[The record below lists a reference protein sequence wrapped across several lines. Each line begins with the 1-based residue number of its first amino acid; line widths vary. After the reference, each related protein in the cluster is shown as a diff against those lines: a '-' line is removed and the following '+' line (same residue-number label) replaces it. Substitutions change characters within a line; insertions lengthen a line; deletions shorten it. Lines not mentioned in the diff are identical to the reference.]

1 MSLFPEITSK
11 NHEEY
16 IEGVLVSYKYFVNA
30 QDVWWYC
37 FDDIVEFIRMNE
49 KYANMLY
56 DKEVPEVSKEIFED
70 WNYYNDY
77 GVNQSKARRFVTSE
91 VVRQFIERNN
101 QRNNILIKS
110 MNNLEFKED
119 AHEKYFE
126 DDELLDIM
134 NKTKTALENKDYEE
148 WAIQVNKAFYS
159 ESFRDI
165 GNKIGILDKDK
176 EKVVDKIREE
186 IYKDEIDWIL
196 AGSGEEEII
205 KVYVSYGDAEEEIDS
220 SVDFWATGDGL
231 NRHQRV
237 DDVTYGDITWFVE
250 TYTWGND
257 DSDSCIFY
265 TDAGDGYYI
274 EVNFFL
280 MAYDSEE
287 VVKMMESFTFEEN
300 PSDKYYEFLDT
311 IYGE

>member
-37 FDDIVEFIRMNE
+37 FDDIVEFTHMNE
-49 KYANMLY
+49 NYADKLY
-56 DKEVPEVSKEIFED
+56 SQLSDSEKETFGD
-70 WNYYNDY
+70 MNNYDEY
-77 GVNQSKARRFVTSE
+77 GYQRMIPRRFVTSE

-126 DDELLDIM
+126 DDELANSIEKLH
-134 NKTKTALENKDYEE
+134 TALHNKDYEE

-165 GNKIGILDKDK
+165 GDKLGILDKNK
-176 EKVVDKIREE
+176 EKVIDGIRDNL
-186 IYKDEIDWIL
+186 YKDEIDWIL
-196 AGSGEEEII
+196 AGSGEKETFKLSKENGIWSNWIWLEE
-205 KVYVSYGDAEEEIDS
+205 
-220 SVDFWATGDGL
+220 
-231 NRHQRV
+231 
-237 DDVTYGDITWFVE
+237 
-250 TYTWGND
+250 
-257 DSDSCIFY
+257 
-265 TDAGDGYYI
+265 
-274 EVNFFL
+274 
-280 MAYDSEE
+280 
-287 VVKMMESFTFEEN
+287 
-300 PSDKYYEFLDT
+300 
-311 IYGE
+311 

>member
-11 NHEEY
+11 DHEEY

-49 KYANMLY
+49 KYADVLY
-56 DKEVPEVSKEIFED
+56 DKDVPEVSKEIFED
-70 WNYYNDY
+70 YNNYNAY
-77 GVNQSKARRFVTSE
+77 GYRESKPRRFVTSE

-134 NKTKTALENKDYEE
+134 NKTKTALHNKDYEE

-165 GNKIGILDKDK
+165 GDKLGILDKNK
-176 EKVVDKIREE
+176 EKVIDGIRDNL
-186 IYKDEIDWIL
+186 YKDEINWIL
-196 AGSGEEEII
+196 AGSGEKEII
-205 KVYVSYGDAEEEIDS
+205 KLSKE
-220 SVDFWATGDGL
+220 DGIWS
-231 NRHQRV
+231 NW
-237 DDVTYGDITWFVE
+237 IW
-250 TYTWGND
+250 
-257 DSDSCIFY
+257 
-265 TDAGDGYYI
+265 
-274 EVNFFL
+274 
-280 MAYDSEE
+280 SEE
-287 VVKMMESFTFEEN
+287 
-300 PSDKYYEFLDT
+300 
-311 IYGE
+311 

>member
-16 IEGVLVSYKYFVNA
+16 VEGILVSYKYFVNA

-37 FDDIVEFIRMNE
+37 FDDVVEFTHMNE

-91 VVRQFIERNN
+91 VVRQFIERKN

-126 DDELLDIM
+126 DGELANSIEKLHA
-134 NKTKTALENKDYEE
+134 ALHNKDYEE
-148 WAIQVNKAFYS
+148 FTHQCFMVS
-159 ESFRDI
+159 QTESAREV
-165 GNKIGILDKDK
+165 LDKCGIIDK
-176 EKVVDKIREE
+176 EKEEYVDKYREMLYNPDVE
-186 IYKDEIDWIL
+186 EVESIGKLRKKED
-196 AGSGEEEII
+196 SPTEEERKILYKKNKNKEHKI
-205 KVYVSYGDAEEEIDS
+205 PYWLKD
-220 SVDFWATGDGL
+220 L
-231 NRHQRV
+231 
-237 DDVTYGDITWFVE
+237 
-250 TYTWGND
+250 
-257 DSDSCIFY
+257 
-265 TDAGDGYYI
+265 
-274 EVNFFL
+274 
-280 MAYDSEE
+280 
-287 VVKMMESFTFEEN
+287 VK
-300 PSDKYYEFLDT
+300 
-311 IYGE
+311 

>member
-37 FDDIVEFIRMNE
+37 FDDIVEFTHMNE
-49 KYANMLY
+49 NYADKLY
-56 DKEVPEVSKEIFED
+56 SQLSDNEKEIFED
-70 WNYYNDY
+70 WNNDIRDR
-77 GVNQSKARRFVTSE
+77 QSKPRRFVTSN
-91 VVRQFIERNN
+91 VVRDFIERNN
-101 QRNNILIKS
+101 QRNNILLKS

-134 NKTKTALENKDYEE
+134 NKTKSALENKDYEE

-165 GNKIGILDKDK
+165 GNKIGILDKEK
-176 EKVVDKIREE
+176 EKVVDVIREQ

-196 AGSGEEEII
+196 GGSGEEETI
-205 KVYVSYGDAEEEIDS
+205 KLSKENGIWSNWIWLEE
-220 SVDFWATGDGL
+220 
-231 NRHQRV
+231 
-237 DDVTYGDITWFVE
+237 
-250 TYTWGND
+250 
-257 DSDSCIFY
+257 
-265 TDAGDGYYI
+265 
-274 EVNFFL
+274 
-280 MAYDSEE
+280 
-287 VVKMMESFTFEEN
+287 
-300 PSDKYYEFLDT
+300 
-311 IYGE
+311 